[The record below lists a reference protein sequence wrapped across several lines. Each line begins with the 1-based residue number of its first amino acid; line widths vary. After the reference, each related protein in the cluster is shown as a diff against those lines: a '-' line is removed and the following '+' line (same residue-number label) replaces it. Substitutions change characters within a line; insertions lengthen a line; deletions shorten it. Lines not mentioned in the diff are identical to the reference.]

1 LLLTASKQGCVSTSD
16 EPPVWREILQ
26 LYLEL
31 GNVTL
36 NQQAAAALAEA
47 ELAAQHVG

>member
-1 LLLTASKQGCVSTSD
+1 MSTSD

>member
-1 LLLTASKQGCVSTSD
+1 MGASDGT
-16 EPPVWREILQ
+16 PVCRQLLQ

-31 GNVTL
+31 DNVAL

-47 ELAAQHVG
+47 ELDAQHDG